1 MALILASSSPRRREL
16 LEKAGV
22 RFSVA
27 PAEVDESLR
36 PGEPAA
42 AYVERLARE
51 KALAV
56 ARQTA
61 PGDWVLGADT
71 AVVAAGQILG
81 KPRDQDDAMRMLRL
95 LSGGSHYVVT
105 GFCIARAPD
114 SVEALRHVA
123 SSVIFRPL
131 TTGEMQEYIK
141 TGESFGKAGAYA
153 IQENG
158 DKFVER
164 IEGDLNNI
172 VGLPVADVLGELRR
186 LGAI

>member
-1 MALILASSSPRRREL
+1 MPLILASSSPRRREL

-22 RFSVA
+22 KFSIL
-27 PAEVDESLR
+27 PANVDESLH

-42 AYVERLARE
+42 VYVERLARE
-51 KALAV
+51 KALAA
-56 ARQTA
+56 ARKTGR
-61 PGDWVLGADT
+61 GDWVLGADT

-81 KPRDQDDAMRMLRL
+81 KPCDQDDAMRMLRL
-95 LSGGSHYVVT
+95 LSGGSHSVVT
-105 GFCIARAPD
+105 GFCIVRAPN
-114 SVEALRHVA
+114 SVEALHHAV
-123 SSVIFRPL
+123 STVIFRPL
-131 TTGEMQEYIK
+131 TIDEMQVYIE

-172 VGLPVADVLGELRR
+172 VGLPVADVLVDLRR
-186 LGAI
+186 VGAI